1 MHLFVP
7 YQSTHAQFCSSFQPG
22 NTWRDS
28 SLYLKKTL
36 EEKGGHCSR
45 ACTADL
51 HPREIRRLWTET
63 KRQQNMDGRFTT
75 ARTIE
80 EKSSGIKER
89 EGGALIFILCNVF
102 YNVKTKGQKVNNQL
116 WIQHSLFST
125 SVCSRILSACKCH
138 FFFLNSL
145 FECWTLE

>member
-7 YQSTHAQFCSSFQPG
+7 YQSTHAQFCSSFRPG

-51 HPREIRRLWTET
+51 HPREIRRLWTEI
-63 KRQQNMDGRFTT
+63 KRQQNTDGRFTT
-75 ARTIE
+75 NNRG
-80 EKSSGIKER
+80 EKQWNKRER
-89 EGGALIFILCNVF
+89 RRCPHFYSMQCVLQCKDKRPKGEQSIMDTAQPIL
-102 YNVKTKGQKVNNQL
+102 NQCL
-116 WIQHSLFST
+116 LKNTFSMQM
-125 SVCSRILSACKCH
+125 S
-138 FFFLNSL
+138 FFF
-145 FECWTLE
+145 F